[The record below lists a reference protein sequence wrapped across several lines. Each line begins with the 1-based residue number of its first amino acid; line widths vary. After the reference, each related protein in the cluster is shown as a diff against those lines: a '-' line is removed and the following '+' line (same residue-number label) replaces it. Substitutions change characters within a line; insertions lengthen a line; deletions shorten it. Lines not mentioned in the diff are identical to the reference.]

1 MDDRRRCRHVC
12 ELHFVCA
19 LVIKLPSL
27 KNTHT
32 AHTQK
37 NIFWFCRLMVRVSWV
52 VTNAVNLSIF
62 PAAVNAVIS
71 FHYTQTLFNV
81 IFVRRSPC
89 SGANSLRSIVSVVH
103 FASPQSI
110 SLFFVYFIFFF
121 TSAYCSWSHW
131 KKTIL
136 RGGDGCEQT
145 RVFKRPSGHLPC
157 RSMWKTSTI
166 FSRAPAS
173 TRWKPAMEW
182 RLFFFGWGGGILTT
196 FRENEVESLK
206 KNANTVTRRCH

>member
-1 MDDRRRCRHVC
+1 M
-12 ELHFVCA
+12 
-19 LVIKLPSL
+19 
-27 KNTHT
+27 
-32 AHTQK
+32 Q
-37 NIFWFCRLMVRVSWV
+37 WF
-52 VTNAVNLSIF
+52 
-62 PAAVNAVIS
+62 
-71 FHYTQTLFNV
+71 
-81 IFVRRSPC
+81 
-89 SGANSLRSIVSVVH
+89 RSIIHRLYSMWFRSTQSLLWRKQ
-103 FASPQSI
+103 FAVDCFRRPLCQSTKYF
-110 SLFFVYFIFFF
+110 SLFCLFIFFF

-145 RVFKRPSGHLPC
+145 RVFKRPSGHLLC